1 MILFNV
7 FLKLINN
14 KFFYFI
20 LIIILNKNEDKIN
33 FLFCFIKIIK
43 F

>member
-1 MILFNV
+1 MILFNI

-33 FLFCFIKIIK
+33 F
-43 F
+43 